1 MSNQE
6 KKNSL
11 FQPVGKAQAMTGTN
25 VAWTM
30 AVFEGSQVPV
40 DAELYLQPSEGRLK
54 LEVEVANDNALHWH
68 NNLVATQGKYKLAR
82 MRVRQLERRKIS
94 LEAELKRAKEMLLG
108 IHDSQYPSP
117 TSTDIYQFLFGKR
130 K

>member
-1 MSNQE
+1 M
-6 KKNSL
+6 
-11 FQPVGKAQAMTGTN
+11 
-25 VAWTM
+25 
-30 AVFEGSQVPV
+30 
-40 DAELYLQPSEGRLK
+40 
-54 LEVEVANDNALHWH
+54 
-68 NNLVATQGKYKLAR
+68 ATQGKYKLAR